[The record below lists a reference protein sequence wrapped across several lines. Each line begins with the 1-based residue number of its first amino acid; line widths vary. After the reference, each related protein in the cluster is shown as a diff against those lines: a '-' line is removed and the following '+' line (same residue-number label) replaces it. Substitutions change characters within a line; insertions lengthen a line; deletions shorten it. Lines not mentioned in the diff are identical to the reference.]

1 MSLRSSLLGG
11 VLTLLCIMPFPVAA
25 QFNSSIQG
33 VVSDSTGALVPGATV
48 RVTNL
53 ETGVVRQAE
62 TTVEG
67 LYRIL
72 SLGAGS
78 YRIEVNKQGFRSAL
92 RERVEVG
99 ISETSRVDFELM
111 VGSVDENVT
120 VTAQAVAIETEQ
132 GRVSGRIDRTQLN
145 DIPLNGRNLF
155 NLIALQPGVI
165 GRGISSAQGAGG
177 AGNDAFSGEAGP
189 QAYSS
194 GQRTEANSFT
204 VDDISVNSA
213 ARGGITNL
221 TPSAD
226 SVEEVRVVAN
236 NFSAVEGRNSGAQI
250 QVITKSGT
258 NTFHGSASHYF
269 TNNTLASRSV
279 FETSVP
285 VFRRNQFGYT
295 LGGPVVKNRTF
306 FFTSYEGL
314 RQSGARAAVA
324 TVETAEFRD
333 WVIRTR
339 PNSIAAKL
347 LSEFAPSAPA
357 TFAFRSAG
365 TPRPGQDAPAETMM
379 ALGSASFVPESFRNG
394 NQFAVRIDHELRPER
409 DRLSGNFYRTGS
421 STLNGGIR
429 PAFNRPTDE
438 LTYFG
443 SLNYMH
449 VFSPTKL
456 NEFRAGVMRLRGL
469 PRVPERLDI
478 PGISITGL
486 AGFGTSSFPQGWFQT
501 NINFKDIFS
510 WIKSSH
516 TIKLGGELRFVRSN
530 SHNTSNYIP
539 SYLFPNILDFAH
551 DDPLQVTRKVDPRT
565 GEPSTNVVG
574 LRGREWALFINDDW
588 KVTRNFTLNLGV
600 RYENFGSPT
609 EVNNLLRNFIFGPGA
624 NYFERLANGRVDV
637 VPNFFPTDNNNIAP
651 RLGFAWNPDGEG
663 RMAIRGGYGIAY
675 DRLFMTPLLNFRDNP
690 PLRADA
696 TLGRQFGSAALY
708 TLGDVNKPH
717 YGYPVDPAL
726 ALGLDERNGIR
737 GSRVALRTVSP
748 DLRTSYVHNW
758 FFGIQRDLGSGVI
771 VEVNYMGTAGHKLYN
786 VTNVNR
792 FAGDLLTDNLFNG
805 WNPSFSR
812 IEMIESSSNSI
823 HHGGT
828 AQVRKMFSA
837 GLTLQGAFTFGKTI
851 DDSDDLVSITAYQD
865 VGNRRAERAVAGF
878 DVPRKFAWVLVYD
891 LPFLRNSRGFAH
903 HLLGGWQLSS
913 TGILQAG
920 NPINVFTSA
929 PWPNGDYNADGFNN
943 DRPNAPTSDLGQDGW
958 SRSDFQR
965 GIFAVTDFPKP
976 APGTS
981 GNLGRNRFRGPG
993 YAQVDMSLSKK
1004 FSITERI
1011 ALQFRFDAFNVFNR
1025 VNLNNPVTDLVNNN
1039 FGRSVST
1046 LTPKFYQAGLR
1057 VTF

>member
-1 MSLRSSLLGG
+1 MLFC
-11 VLTLLCIMPFPVAA
+11 VMPSTAVA
-25 QFNSSIQG
+25 QFNSAIQG
-33 VVSDSTGALVPGATV
+33 VVSDFTSAFVPGATV

-53 ETGVVRQAE
+53 ETGVARQVE
-62 TTVEG
+62 TSAEG
-67 LYRIL
+67 LYRVL
-72 SLGAGS
+72 SLGAGL
-78 YRIEVNKQGFRSAL
+78 YRVEVIKQGFRSAL

-99 ISETSRVDFELM
+99 ISETARVDFQLA

-120 VTAQAVAIETEQ
+120 VSAQAVAVETEQ

-155 NLIALQPGVI
+155 NLVALQPGVI

-194 GQRTEANSFT
+194 GQRTESNSFT
-204 VDDISVNSA
+204 VDDVSVNSA

-258 NTFHGSASHYF
+258 NTLRGSLSHYF

-279 FETSVP
+279 FESAVP

-295 LGGPVVKNRTF
+295 LGGPVLKNRTF

-324 TVETAEFRD
+324 TVETEEFRD

-339 PNSIAAKL
+339 PDSIAAKL
-347 LSEFAPSAPA
+347 LREFAPSAPA

-365 TPRPGQDAPAETMM
+365 APRPGQEAPPATLM
-379 ALGSASFVPESFRNG
+379 ALGSANFTPESFRNG
-394 NQFAVRIDHELRPER
+394 NQFAARIDHELRPGQ

-443 SLNYMH
+443 SLNYLH
-449 VFSPTKL
+449 VFSPTML
-456 NEFRAGVMRLRGL
+456 NELRAGVMRLRGL
-469 PRVPERLDI
+469 PSVPERLDI
-478 PGISITGL
+478 PGINITGL

-501 NINFKDIFS
+501 NINYKDIFS
-510 WIKSSH
+510 LIKSAH
-516 TIKLGGELRFVRSN
+516 TIKLGGELRFIRSN
-530 SHNTSNYIP
+530 SQNTVNYIP
-539 SYLFPNILDFAH
+539 AYLFPNILDFAY

-565 GEPSTNVVG
+565 GTPSTNVVG
-574 LRGREWALFINDDW
+574 LRGREWALFFNDDW
-588 KVTRNFTLNLGV
+588 KVTRNFTLNWGV

-609 EVNNLLRNFIFGPGA
+609 EANNLLRNFIFGQGGA
-624 NYFERLANGRVDV
+624 YFERLANGLVDIA
-637 VPNFFPTDNNNIAP
+637 PNFFPTDNNDIAP
-651 RLGFAWNPDGEG
+651 RLGFAWNPDGKG

-675 DRLFMTPLLNFRDNP
+675 DRLFMTPLLDFRDNP

-708 TLGDVNKPH
+708 SLGDVDEPH

-726 ALGLDERNGIR
+726 ALGLNASNGIR
-737 GSRVALRTVSP
+737 GSRVSLRAVSP

-758 FFGIQRDLGSGVI
+758 FFGVQRDLGRGVI
-771 VEVNYMGTAGHKLYN
+771 VEANYMGTAGHKLYN

-805 WNPSFSR
+805 WNQSFST
-812 IEMIESSSNSI
+812 INMIESSSNSI

-828 AQVRKMFSA
+828 VQARKMFGA

-851 DDSDDLVSITAYQD
+851 NDSDDLVSITAYQNI
-865 VGNRRAERAVAGF
+865 GNRRAERAVAGY
-878 DVPRKFAWVLVYD
+878 DAPRKLAWLAVYD
-891 LPFLRNSRGFAH
+891 LPFLRNSQSFAR
-903 HLLGGWQLSS
+903 HLIGGWQLSS

-920 NPINVFTSA
+920 NPINVFMSA
-929 PWPNGDYNADGFNN
+929 PWPRGDYNADGFNN
-943 DRPNAPTSDLGQDGW
+943 DRPNAPTSDLGQNGW
-958 SRSDFQR
+958 SRSDFQQ
-965 GIFAVTDFPKP
+965 GIFAVTDFPTP
-976 APGTS
+976 APGTN

-993 YAQVDMSLSKK
+993 YAQVDFSLAKK
-1004 FSITERI
+1004 FSVTERI
-1011 ALQFRFDAFNVFNR
+1011 ALQFRFDAFNAFNR

-1039 FGRSVST
+1039 FGRSVSA

-1057 VTF
+1057 VTY